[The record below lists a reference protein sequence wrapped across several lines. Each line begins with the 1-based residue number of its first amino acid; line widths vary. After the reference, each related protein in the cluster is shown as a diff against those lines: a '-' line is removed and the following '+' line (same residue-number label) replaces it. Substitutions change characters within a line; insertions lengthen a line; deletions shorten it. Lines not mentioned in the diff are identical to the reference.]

1 MCRASAVHAMLDM
14 TQVPLY
20 DGALDC
26 LRMGIES
33 SLQPANVRLRR
44 AVANH
49 DEATDSSNLSCF
61 LQETPA
67 SRES

>member
-1 MCRASAVHAMLDM
+1 MVVSWQARAGDSTEEMCRHSGMQASLELSKIPV
-14 TQVPLY
+14 Y

-26 LRMGIES
+26 LKMGIES

-49 DEATDSSNLSCF
+49 EEAG
-61 LQETPA
+61 
-67 SRES
+67 